1 MAKRGRPPLTRAR
14 VMTYC
19 RKHWPCKIMQIV
31 RATGAERRHVQ
42 RIIRAAEKSGDLNF
56 AA

>member
-1 MAKRGRPPLTRAR
+1 MRGRPALTRAR
-14 VMTYC
+14 VLHYC
-19 RKHWPCKIMQIV
+19 ETHKPSTMMQIV

-42 RIIRAAEKSGDLNF
+42 RIIRAAEKSGITIF